1 MSNGLSTVAAYS
13 SPAWRGRR
21 AARAVAEA
29 PAAASAAVN
38 QGRVHMA
45 EATAAG
51 PPQPLALGALNHIAR
66 ETPDLARF
74 KRFYTEVVRA
84 RRGARGDG
92 ARLSK
97 RIHHHASARVWLSLE
112 RWDWTRRLPP
122 ARARYHSGAIGHLG
136 GRLGREHAVRK
147 AEGSS
152 RRGARANQPEGH
164 FSTFQS
170 HQLTALDFVADA
182 PSIASRFQFHPC
194 SSASG
199 TTPAGP
205 SSPSRAFG

>member
-1 MSNGLSTVAAYS
+1 MVASMSNGLSTVAAYS

-84 RRGARGDG
+84 RRGARGDARG

-97 RIHHHASARVWLSLE
+97 RI
-112 RWDWTRRLPP
+112 
-122 ARARYHSGAIGHLG
+122 
-136 GRLGREHAVRK
+136 
-147 AEGSS
+147 
-152 RRGARANQPEGH
+152 Q
-164 FSTFQS
+164 
-170 HQLTALDFVADA
+170 
-182 PSIASRFQFHPC
+182 SRF
-194 SSASG
+194 SG
-199 TTPAGP
+199 
-205 SSPSRAFG
+205 